1 MLPLSGHPI
10 YKIRQ
15 TYNEFLMDQLTEL
28 LRQDGK
34 IWVVV
39 AVMGIV
45 LFGWLIYLVGIGHRV
60 SKVKKRAH
68 S

>member
-1 MLPLSGHPI
+1 
-10 YKIRQ
+10 
-15 TYNEFLMDQLTEL
+15 MDQLTEL

-45 LFGWLIYLVGIGHRV
+45 LLGWLVYLVGIGHRV
-60 SKVKKRAH
+60 SKIKRRAYR
-68 S
+68 

>member
-1 MLPLSGHPI
+1 
-10 YKIRQ
+10 
-15 TYNEFLMDQLTEL
+15 MDQLTEL

-45 LFGWLIYLVGIGHRV
+45 LLGWLVYLVGIGHRV
-60 SKVKKRAH
+60 SKIKRRAR

>member
-1 MLPLSGHPI
+1 
-10 YKIRQ
+10 
-15 TYNEFLMDQLTEL
+15 MDQLTEL

-45 LFGWLIYLVGIGHRV
+45 LLGWLMYLVGIGHRV
-60 SKVKKRAH
+60 SKVKKRTH

>member
-1 MLPLSGHPI
+1 
-10 YKIRQ
+10 
-15 TYNEFLMDQLTEL
+15 MDQLTEL

-45 LFGWLIYLVGIGHRV
+45 LLGWLGYLVGIGHRV
-60 SKVKKRAH
+60 SKIKRRANK
-68 S
+68 

>member
-1 MLPLSGHPI
+1 
-10 YKIRQ
+10 
-15 TYNEFLMDQLTEL
+15 MDQLTDL

-45 LFGWLIYLVGIGHRV
+45 LIGWLVYLVGIGHRV
-60 SKVKKRAH
+60 SKIERRAH
-68 S
+68 R

>member
-1 MLPLSGHPI
+1 
-10 YKIRQ
+10 
-15 TYNEFLMDQLTEL
+15 MDQLTEL

-45 LFGWLIYLVGIGHRV
+45 LVGWLVYLVGIGHRV
-60 SKVKKRAH
+60 SKVKRRA
-68 S
+68 SR